1 MKTPLR
7 LALTCVI
14 AAFATGCKTAADYQR
29 NNTATADWLRMNA
42 GPPGMNV
49 AGDWD
54 SPDWGEGHFKQVGNR
69 VTGILDD
76 RPIGGVLNGKKFYL
90 AITNDGWTDYT
101 AVLAQQYDGS
111 LSGTYSEKVPFTT
124 EDESPIELK
133 PSHP

>member
-1 MKTPLR
+1 MKTFPR
-7 LALTCVI
+7 LALACAL
-14 AAFATGCKTAADYQR
+14 AALATGCKTAADFQR
-29 NNTATADWLRMNA
+29 NNTTTADWLHANA

-76 RPIGGVLNGKKFYL
+76 YPVGGVLNGKKLYL
-90 AITNDGWTDYT
+90 AITDNGWTDYT

-111 LSGTYSEKVPFTT
+111 LAGMYSGKVPFTT
-124 EDESPIELK
+124 GDEEQIELK
-133 PSHP
+133 RSRP